1 MDKKN
6 SVLLLALN
14 GMLLVVIICLIVMI
28 AKPQAVQETRLSGSL
43 QTEVSGVIAQNNQN
57 QSNVSQPNV
66 PGKPGEQVISLG
78 GNRFA
83 VIDNNPNSET
93 HGNVLV
99 YEYDEQSHKLNF
111 LTSENYIARMNQR
124 TE

>member
-1 MDKKN
+1 MEKKN

-14 GMLLVVIICLIVMI
+14 GIMLVVIICLVILMV
-28 AKPQAVQETRLSGSL
+28 KPMSEKETRISGSL
-43 QTEVSGVIAQNNQN
+43 TTVVPGIDALNSQN
-57 QSNVSQPNV
+57 QPVVRNKS
-66 PGKPGEQVISLG
+66 GEQVVSLG

-83 VIDNNPNSET
+83 VIDNNPDSDT

-99 YEYDEQSHKLNF
+99 YEYDEKSGKLNF
-111 LTSENYIARMNQR
+111 LTSDNFIMRMHQR

>member
-1 MDKKN
+1 MEKRN

-14 GMLLVVIICLIVMI
+14 GMMLVVIICLIAVI

-43 QTEVSGVIAQNNQN
+43 HTEVSGIYAQNSQ
-57 QSNVSQPNV
+57 SQPNV
-66 PGKPGEQVISLG
+66 LNKSGEQVVSLG

-83 VIDNNPNSET
+83 VIDNNPDSDT

-99 YEYDEQSHKLNF
+99 YEYDEKSRKLNF
-111 LTSENYIARMNQR
+111 LTSDNFIMRMNQR